1 MSDIIRPFETRYYLD
16 GRTKKP
22 ITKGF
27 PKSQDGVIKGASN
40 AVMRGLCYK
49 VQCIDRNKD
58 QVLWTVHAGQ
68 KVPGLPR
75 SAVVV
80 RGEA

>member
-22 ITKGF
+22 VTKGF

-40 AVMRGLCYK
+40 AVMRGLCFK
-49 VQCIDRNKD
+49 VQCINRETEK
-58 QVLWTVHAGQ
+58 VLWTVYAGP

-75 SAVVV
+75 GAIVV
-80 RGEA
+80 RGDT